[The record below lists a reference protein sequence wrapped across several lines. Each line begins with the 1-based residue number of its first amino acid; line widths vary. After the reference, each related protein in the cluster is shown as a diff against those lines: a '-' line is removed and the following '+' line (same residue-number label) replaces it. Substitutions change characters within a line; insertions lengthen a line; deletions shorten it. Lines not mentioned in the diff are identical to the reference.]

1 MELMSIRMF
10 MEIMLNTLIPDENS
24 PYSGLSPEKK
34 LDAFTKAFDGYKEY
48 LDSNCKPVKML
59 IEKKLEEVDRENV
72 TEEFIRELIDD
83 AYPVCAIFAMG

>member
-10 MEIMLNTLIPDENS
+10 MEIMLNTLTPDENS

>member
-10 MEIMLNTLIPDENS
+10 MEVMANTLMPDS
-24 PYSGLSPEKK
+24 DCPYYNLSFEKR
-34 LDAFTKAFDGYKEY
+34 LNAFEKAFNGYKEY

-59 IEKKLEEVDRENV
+59 VEKKLDELDNSDV
-72 TEEFIRELIDD
+72 TDKFLMEIVDD

>member
-10 MEIMLNTLIPDENS
+10 MEIMLNTLIPDEKS
-24 PYSGLSPEKK
+24 PYSGLLPEKK

-48 LDSNCKPVKML
+48 LNSNCKPVKML
-59 IEKKLEEVDRENV
+59 IEKKLDELGNSDV
-72 TEEFIRELIDD
+72 TDEFLMEIVDD